1 MRILLDAGHGIDTLG
16 KRSPDGAFLE
26 YKWNREVAELA
37 YALLE
42 EHGFDVDFVVTE
54 TNDIPLK
61 TRVRRVNEVCNLHGS
76 QNVLLLSIHSN
87 AAGMGATWMNAKG
100 WSCYTTKGMTK
111 SDKVASCLYDAFEE
125 EFKDRTIRRDLSDG
139 DPDWEEDFYI
149 IKKTSMRS
157 SRLYLP
163 ISLAAVMPTLL
174 FRIRK
179 TFLNRALKSTFS
191 LPERWLRI
199 FRFFRVVNRHLPQLP
214 FTLQYSR

>member
-61 TRVRRVNEVCNLHGS
+61 TRVRRVNEICSLHGS
-76 QNVLLLSIHSN
+76 HNVLLLSIHSN
-87 AAGMGATWMNAKG
+87 AAGMGASWMNAKG
-100 WSCYTTKGMTK
+100 WSAYTTKGKTK
-111 SDKVASCLYDAFEE
+111 SDVAAKCLYDSFEE
-125 EFKDRTIRRDLSDG
+125 EFKERVIRRDWSDG

-149 IKKTSMRS
+149 IKKTSC
-157 SRLYLP
+157 P
-163 ISLAAVMPTLL
+163 AVLL
-174 FRIRK
+174 ENFFYDNK
-179 TFLNRALKSTFS
+179 EECSFLLMEQTKRRVAKAILKGVQYYYGNR
-191 LPERWLRI
+191 
-199 FRFFRVVNRHLPQLP
+199 
-214 FTLQYSR
+214 YY

>member
-61 TRVRRVNEVCNLHGS
+61 TRVRRVNEICSLHGS
-76 QNVLLLSIHSN
+76 HNVLLLSIHSN

-100 WSCYTTKGMTK
+100 WSCYTTKGETK
-111 SDKVASCLYDAFEE
+111 SDRLAECLYDAFEKA
-125 EFKDRTIRRDLSDG
+125 FPNRKIRKDMQDG
-139 DPDWEEDFYI
+139 DRDWEENFYI
-149 IKKTSMRS
+149 IQKSKC
-157 SRLYLP
+157 P
-163 ISLAAVMPTLL
+163 AVLIENFFYDNKEECQWL
-174 FRIRK
+174 QQDAVKVRIAMAIEQGIK
-179 TFLNRALKSTFS
+179 NY
-191 LPERWLRI
+191 
-199 FRFFRVVNRHLPQLP
+199 VRH
-214 FTLQYSR
+214 

>member
-61 TRVRRVNEVCNLHGS
+61 TRVRRVNEICNLHGS
-76 QNVLLLSIHSN
+76 HNVLLLSIHSN
-87 AAGMGATWMNAKG
+87 AAGMGASWMNAKG
-100 WSCYTTKGMTK
+100 WSAYTTKGKTK
-111 SDKVASCLYDAFEE
+111 SDVAAQCLYDSFEE
-125 EFKDRTIRRDLSDG
+125 EFKDRVIRRDWSDG

-149 IKKTSMRS
+149 IKKTSC
-157 SRLYLP
+157 P
-163 ISLAAVMPTLL
+163 AVILENFFYDNKEECSFLL
-174 FRIRK
+174 MEQTKRRIAK
-179 TFLNRALKSTFS
+179 AILKGVQYYYGNR
-191 LPERWLRI
+191 
-199 FRFFRVVNRHLPQLP
+199 
-214 FTLQYSR
+214 YY

>member
-37 YALLE
+37 YVLLE

-54 TNDIPLK
+54 TNDISLK
-61 TRVRRVNEVCNLHGS
+61 TRVRRVNEVCSLHGS
-76 QNVLLLSIHSN
+76 HNVLLLSIHAN
-87 AAGMGATWMNAKG
+87 AAGMGTMWMNAKG
-100 WSCYTTKGMTK
+100 WSCYTTKGVTK

-149 IKKTSMRS
+149 IKKTSC
-157 SRLYLP
+157 P
-163 ISLAAVMPTLL
+163 AVLL
-174 FRIRK
+174 ENFFYDNKEECQWLLQDLTKKRIAK
-179 TFLNRALKSTFS
+179 AILKGVQYYYGNR
-191 LPERWLRI
+191 
-199 FRFFRVVNRHLPQLP
+199 
-214 FTLQYSR
+214 YY